1 MTIQCPY
8 HQQIKTRA
16 SEILKYDC
24 PNNHTIPELKA
35 SGDIFLIRNTVAV
48 AVCKARDQLAATVPD
63 PSGPTARNPLIAR
76 GRIHRPYFNKRNF
89 KLVINEII
97 REIRAG

>member
-1 MTIQCPY
+1 MTIYCPY
-8 HQQIKTRA
+8 HQQIKARA
-16 SEILKYDC
+16 SEIMKYDC
-24 PNNHTIPELKA
+24 PNNHTISELKA

-63 PSGPTARNPLIAR
+63 PSEPKARNPLLAR
-76 GRIHRPYFNKRNF
+76 ARVLRPYYNKRNF
-89 KLVINEII
+89 KLVMNEII